1 MTGLRSNGPQQ
12 AAAMT
17 DRGEIRLYARQGGK
31 QRAMQ
36 AFIESLP
43 EADRGNVRVFTRQD
57 AEAARRRRREA
68 LLAELRELDGQWF
81 A

>member
-1 MTGLRSNGPQQ
+1 VTGLRSNGSLR

-17 DRGEIRLYARQGGK
+17 DQVEIRLYARQGGK
-31 QRAMQ
+31 RRAMR
-36 AFIESLP
+36 AFIDSLP

-57 AEAARRRRREA
+57 AEAAQRRREE